1 VTVNPC
7 AGIELPAV
15 RGQRTEIPTPQQATA
30 LLAALPLAERPLW
43 ATALYAGLRLGELR
57 ALTWSECR
65 PQCWRHSRSEEHGRP
80 RLARAS
86 EERRRS
92 ARRFDPPCA
101 ARLLARAASPS
112 RAGYVF
118 GPGGEKP
125 FRLGRVRR
133 SPGLHSCRH
142 AYASFMIHAAVNAK
156 TLSAYMGHSSITI
169 TIDRYGHLFPGNE
182 AEAATLLD
190 AYLDRTTGTTI
201 SK

>member
-1 VTVNPC
+1 MD
-7 AGIELPAV
+7 A
-15 RGQRTEIPTPQQATA
+15 RGSLVPPKSA
-30 LLAALPLAERPLW
+30 
-43 ATALYAGLRLGELR
+43 AGLRAVPIPHVLR
-57 ALTWSECR
+57 GFLLE
-65 PQCWRHSRSEEHGRP
+65 Q
-80 RLARAS
+80 RLQ
-86 EERRRS
+86 
-92 ARRFDPPCA
+92 
-101 ARLLARAASPS
+101 S